1 MGLQKSHNDCNIQ
14 HYHFLRYG
22 VGAELD
28 AHPQLFSLL
37 PTSPAYR
44 RDGLHIYYVGFV
56 WVGMAN
62 MLESDCIADKYMDG
76 VMPFLPFKMIF
87 CLVDL

>member
-1 MGLQKSHNDCNIQ
+1 MGLEKSHNDCNIQ

-28 AHPQLFSLL
+28 ADPQLFSLFTNHARL
-37 PTSPAYR
+37 RARMDCTYTT
-44 RDGLHIYYVGFV
+44 LGFD
-56 WVGMAN
+56 WIGMAN

-76 VMPFLPFKMIF
+76 VMPFLPF
-87 CLVDL
+87 

>member
-44 RDGLHIYYVGFV
+44 RGWTAHILRWVCLGRNGEHVRKRLH
-56 WVGMAN
+56 
-62 MLESDCIADKYMDG
+62 SR
-76 VMPFLPFKMIF
+76 
-87 CLVDL
+87 

>member
-28 AHPQLFSLL
+28 AHPRLFSL
-37 PTSPAYR
+37 
-44 RDGLHIYYVGFV
+44 F
-56 WVGMAN
+56 
-62 MLESDCIADKYMDG
+62 
-76 VMPFLPFKMIF
+76 
-87 CLVDL
+87 